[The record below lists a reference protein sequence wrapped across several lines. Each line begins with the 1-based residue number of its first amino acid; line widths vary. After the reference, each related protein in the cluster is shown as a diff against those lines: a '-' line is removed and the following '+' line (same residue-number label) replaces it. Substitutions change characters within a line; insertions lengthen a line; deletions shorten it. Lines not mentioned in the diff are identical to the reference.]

1 MDWSGDST
9 AEIST
14 HGPFIFFIS
23 LRRQKGAHELSQ
35 AAAGEREGCSAW
47 VEGDTGQSSTKQYV
61 LVKVR
66 PEKSCSHL
74 TVFLHV
80 TVALRASNHCIRT
93 NIYVGRRRGTRRRKA
108 TQRSIMLFL
117 SPSPAR
123 PLSRSSPFPSSLSS
137 DSPLSLPSE
146 QIPLCYHSSAR
157 AGLPLPSSAFC
168 SMNGVAQ
175 HRAVILPAS
184 LLHRYFVLSGF
195 AD

>member
-1 MDWSGDST
+1 MDWSGDSA

-93 NIYVGRRRGTRRRKA
+93 NIYVGRRRGTRRPPQSNTTINHA
-108 TQRSIMLFL
+108 LFVAV
-117 SPSPAR
+117 AR
-123 PLSRSSPFPSSLSS
+123 PPAL
-137 DSPLSLPSE
+137 PLISLPF
-146 QIPLCYHSSAR
+146 L
-157 AGLPLPSSAFC
+157 L
-168 SMNGVAQ
+168 
-175 HRAVILPAS
+175 IL
-184 LLHRYFVLSGF
+184 
-195 AD
+195 

>member
-1 MDWSGDST
+1 MDWSGDSA

-117 SPSPAR
+117 SPSPAL
-123 PLSRSSPFPSSLSS
+123 PLISLPFFLILSDSLSLSPFGANSVMLSFLRPSPSSFIRILLNEWCCTTSCGYS
-137 DSPLSLPSE
+137 VCQLAPS
-146 QIPLCYHSSAR
+146 I
-157 AGLPLPSSAFC
+157 FC
-168 SMNGVAQ
+168 LV
-175 HRAVILPAS
+175 
-184 LLHRYFVLSGF
+184 GF
-195 AD
+195 CRLI